1 MRIAEF
7 IHHNLVMVGCN
18 DLEVNQALLL
28 DPGEQRDLKINY
40 IPYIISE
47 EIIKTKFSVD
57 GGEPV

>member
-1 MRIAEF
+1 
-7 IHHNLVMVGCN
+7 MVGCN
-18 DLEVNQALLL
+18 ELEVNQALLL